1 MDKEATAGRILETV
15 PGGPELLAWF
25 GYVPSFHDAEIIGL
39 HLNRTG
45 PSTLS
50 IHTWDVTDK
59 VDSKG
64 FFVHEKDVVVTFT
77 LEEIENL
84 ELEGFS
90 HQNVIGGLALNRMQA
105 EAPKFGMQSHR
116 PPRTQPDF
124 YEIVLHP
131 CYGLAGIIRA
141 RLVSI
146 TLSPG
151 KPAASS

>member
-1 MDKEATAGRILETV
+1 MRSV
-15 PGGPELLAWF
+15 SGGPELLAWF

-45 PSTLS
+45 PSTLR
-50 IHTWDVTDK
+50 IHTWDVTGK

-77 LEEIENL
+77 LEEIESL

-90 HQNVIGGLALNRMQA
+90 HQNVIGGLELNRIEA
-105 EAPKFGMQSHR
+105 ETSKFGMQSIR
-116 PPRTQPDF
+116 PPRSQPDF

-131 CYGLAGIIRA
+131 CYGLAGTIRA
-141 RLVSI
+141 RRVS
-146 TLSPG
+146 LALAPG
-151 KPAASS
+151 KPDSG